1 MICSNVNGLH
11 EYATTHVSGLWMA
24 GLTCDC
30 FHGGKIEEFSLVK
43 PNKGP
48 GIIKCCSKVIMG
60 VINCV
65 DIWRSNFLRHT
76 VQGENFAPV
85 GN

>member
-1 MICSNVNGLH
+1 
-11 EYATTHVSGLWMA
+11 MA

-30 FHGGKIEEFSLVK
+30 FHGGKIKEFSLVK

-85 GN
+85 GKQLKAHLLAFSQGSSSLDGGD